1 MTDAANI
8 TVDLDILKNLILN
21 LVTVPDEVQI
31 ERKIDEQGVLLS
43 VMVNSSDMGIVI
55 GRNGSM
61 ASAIK
66 TVMRAVG
73 KANKMNVRVQFLE
86 PDGSI
91 RYSNKENYQAGHQDN
106 DHQHGQSNSSNQ
118 SASTLDD
125 DLKDFVIN

>member
-21 LVTVPDEVQI
+21 LVTVPDEVKI

-91 RYSNKENYQAGHQDN
+91 RYSNKENYQGGHQDS
-106 DHQHGQSNSSNQ
+106 DHQHSENHSPSQ

>member
-1 MTDAANI
+1 MTDASNI
-8 TVDLDILKNLILN
+8 TVDYDILKNLILN
-21 LVTVPDEVQI
+21 LVTIPDEVKI

-91 RYSNKENYQAGHQDN
+91 RYSNKENFEHNHGDQDQN
-106 DHQHGQSNSSNQ
+106 NSRYHEKTPV
-118 SASTLDD
+118 STLDD

>member
-8 TVDLDILKNLILN
+8 TVDYDILKNLILN
-21 LVTVPDEVQI
+21 LVTIPDEVKI
-31 ERKIDEQGVLLS
+31 DRKIDEQGVLLS

-91 RYSNKENYQAGHQDN
+91 RYSNKEHHNQNSNEQQHEHQSSVSQA
-106 DHQHGQSNSSNQ
+106 
-118 SASTLDD
+118 ASTLDD